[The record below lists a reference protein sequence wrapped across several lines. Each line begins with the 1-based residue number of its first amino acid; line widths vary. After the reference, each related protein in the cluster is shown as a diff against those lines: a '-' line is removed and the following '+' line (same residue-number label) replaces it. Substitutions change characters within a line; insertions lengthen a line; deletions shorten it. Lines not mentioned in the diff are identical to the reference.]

1 MLISGA
7 MLTVVKTVTV
17 CDWLSMV

>member
-17 CDWLSMV
+17 CDWLSTV